1 MPLIVITL
9 VLASVIGG
17 ATSIAAQSA
26 LPGYA
31 LWHFKTG
38 VNERIESA
46 LIPNGTIQADFD
58 ISTIETRIQESE
70 KISKSYQITD
80 KVRSEVEKNIAE
92 HADSA
97 LLQITELQKNGDYMD
112 AADMASRLQAALAQY
127 PASSLN
133 LQNMLE
139 TASKLSEEASQQAN
153 IF

>member
-9 VLASVIGG
+9 LLASIIGG

-38 VNERIESA
+38 INESMQSA
-46 LIPNGTIQADFD
+46 LIPDGRVQADFD
-58 ISTIETRIQESE
+58 IGIIETRIQESE
-70 KISKSYQITD
+70 KINKDYQITD
-80 KVRSEVEKNIAE
+80 RVRSEVEKNIAE
-92 HADSA
+92 HANSA
-97 LLQITELQKNGDYMD
+97 LSQIIKLQKSGDYID
-112 AADMASRLQAALAQY
+112 AADMASRLQAALAKY

-133 LQNMLE
+133 LQNMVD
-139 TASKLSEEASQQAN
+139 TASRLSEEASQQAK

>member
-9 VLASVIGG
+9 LLASIIGG

-38 VNERIESA
+38 VNENMQSA
-46 LIPNGTIQADFD
+46 LIPDGRVQADFD
-58 ISTIETRIQESE
+58 IGVIETRIQESE
-70 KISKSYQITD
+70 KINKSYQITD
-80 KVRSEVEKNIAE
+80 KVKSEVEKNIAE
-92 HADSA
+92 HANSA
-97 LLQITELQKNGDYMD
+97 LEQIIKLQKNGDYID
-112 AADMASRLQAALAQY
+112 AADMASRLQAALAKY

-133 LQNMLE
+133 LQNMVD
-139 TASKLSEEASQQAN
+139 TASKLSEEASEQAK